1 MTPTEN
7 QTTHADNANH
17 HYVQALHEGLDLFYQ
32 QAVQAAVDALHTE
45 ALAEDTARDAV
56 TERATIDAA
65 ADEWLGAN
73 DDPTLDTAQPPHH
86 DWRIT
91 DACYAADHSHP
102 VRAYWLDEPL
112 LSGMFTAMTHRE
124 LHDEYGHQ
132 EIIIAT
138 GDYAAMFDLH

>member
-17 HYVQALHEGLDLFYQ
+17 HYVQALHTGLDLFYQ

-45 ALAEDTARDAV
+45 ALAEDTARH
-56 TERATIDAA
+56 ATR
-65 ADEWLGAN
+65 
-73 DDPTLDTAQPPHH
+73 TAKSATTIQAPHT